1 MQDSGFEPFHI
12 KSTSA
17 RARSILVRAAEAGE
31 TRKVLKTVSRAAA
44 KEIRVD
50 VAAAAVLP
58 EKQRTALQAF
68 PAVQHVFFLNLNF
81 PTKRTARRRLAR

>member
-1 MQDSGFEPFHI
+1 MRDSGFEPFHI
-12 KSTSA
+12 KSTSD
-17 RARSILVRAAEAGE
+17 RAQSILVRAAGAGE

-44 KEIRVD
+44 KEISVD

-68 PAVQHVFFLNLNF
+68 LAVQHVIFY
-81 PTKRTARRRLAR
+81 